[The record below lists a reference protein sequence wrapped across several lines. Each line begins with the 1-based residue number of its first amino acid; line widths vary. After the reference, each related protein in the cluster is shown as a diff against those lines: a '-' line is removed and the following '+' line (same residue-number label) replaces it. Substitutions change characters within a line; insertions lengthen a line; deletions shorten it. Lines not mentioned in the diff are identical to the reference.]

1 MQQTDLTQE
10 FGSAVEAFSS
20 RHATHLENF
29 SVSKGTVYG
38 GAAVVGF
45 AKIRGCGRY
54 YAPDPSGVPAYIM
67 PVGSRGAG
75 GIVWNDIW
83 DLVAWTPSHPWN
95 VYRRTDL
102 SAVANEDALYDA
114 HLDNSSI
121 TVCGNP
127 LEWLQSGATGLCVLD
142 WDAFRVSF
150 YLSHFLQIVAY
161 GDATEQ
167 KLMGAYDRRVPKI
180 SCIRREEDNA
190 HSTVHLERDTQA
202 H

>member
-1 MQQTDLTQE
+1 MQQTELMQE
-10 FGSAVEAFSS
+10 FGSAVESFSS

-45 AKIRGCGRY
+45 SKISGYGRY
-54 YAPDPSGVPAYIM
+54 YVPDPSGVPAYIM
-67 PVGSRGAG
+67 PVGSRGVG
-75 GIVWNDIW
+75 GIIWNDIW
-83 DLVAWTPSHPWN
+83 DLVAWTPSQPWSL
-95 VYRRTDL
+95 YRRTDL
-102 SAVANEDALYDA
+102 SPVANEDALYDA
-114 HLDNSSI
+114 HLDQAPI

-150 YLSHFLQIVAY
+150 YLSHFLQILAY
-161 GDATEQ
+161 SQATEQ

-180 SCIRREEDNA
+180 SCMKRKEDNA
-190 HSTVHLERDTQA
+190 
-202 H
+202 